1 MGAQASGKGRRMP
14 QPNQGLGQTFDDAS
28 LQQYGGYG
36 TGKSRRPTGPS
47 QFAGNT
53 PAPRQGVDTPDLS
66 GIGRY
71 MPPGVSVPPG
81 EAKPDTMS
89 ATPPTRGGPMVET
102 NPLARSVATP
112 AAPPPRGGP
121 MVETNPLARALN
133 TGAGAGYS
141 LPLGEPK
148 TVPQSAAVGAG
159 VPSPTVTGVSTAA
172 TPPATPYNTT
182 PGVAAAY
189 GVTPQ
194 QGGGAYDLAP
204 NGQANWQANW
214 QPMSAAAPSAGA
226 PFGTDDYG
234 NAFTSA
240 AQAED
245 WRARVAARAAA
256 LSGYTFADQARD
268 RGY

>member
-14 QPNQGLGQTFDDAS
+14 QPNQGLGQTFGDAS
-28 LQQYGGYG
+28 TQQYGGYG
-36 TGKSRRPTGPS
+36 TGKSRQPTGPS
-47 QFAGNT
+47 QFAGGT
-53 PAPRQGVDTPDLS
+53 SPPRQGLETPDLS

-71 MPPGVSVPPG
+71 MPPGVSLPPG
-81 EAKPDTMS
+81 EAKP
-89 ATPPTRGGPMVET
+89 TPTAPPVRGGPVT
-102 NPLARSVATP
+102 
-112 AAPPPRGGP
+112 
-121 MVETNPLARALN
+121 ETNPLARALT
-133 TGAGAGYS
+133 TGAGSGVS
-141 LPLGEPK
+141 LPPGELKPD
-148 TVPQSAAVGAG
+148 TVPVAPPPRGGPVIETNPIARANTGMPTLSAPTPSAA
-159 VPSPTVTGVSTAA
+159 AA

-182 PGVAAAY
+182 QGVPAAY

-194 QGGGAYDLAP
+194 QGSGAYDLAP

-214 QPMSAAAPSAGA
+214 QAASAAAPTAAA

-240 AQAED
+240 AQADD
-245 WRARVAARAAA
+245 WRQRVAARAAA